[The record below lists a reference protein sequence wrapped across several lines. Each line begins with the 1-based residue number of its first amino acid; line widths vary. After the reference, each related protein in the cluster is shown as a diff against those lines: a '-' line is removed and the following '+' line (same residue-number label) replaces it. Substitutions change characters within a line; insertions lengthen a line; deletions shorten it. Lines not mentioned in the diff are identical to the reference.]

1 MAYTTIDKSDDYFN
15 TKLHTGDG
23 GGSGSSTGIGFQP
36 DMVWSKSR
44 TEALNHT
51 MFDSVRGAGSN
62 KELTPNGAGAEG
74 GANSAGFGYISAFNS
89 DGYSWTAGSTNTENF
104 NKSSQNYANW
114 CWLGANGTSANTDG
128 TISSTVSANT
138 TSGFSIVSYT
148 SNGSASQTVGHGLG
162 VAPNVIIS
170 KNRTDGGATYGNWVV
185 YHSSLATAND
195 TKILLNSTAASSST
209 NEWGDTDPTSTVYSV
224 HTSGDGATNHSSDNI
239 VAYCFAEKKGFSK
252 FGKYTGINNADGP
265 FIYTGFKPAFIMIKD
280 SSAANGW
287 HIRDDKR
294 SPINPSINF
303 LQPNNPDTE
312 VTLGEKI
319 DLLSNGFKI
328 RQTGGKVNDSGN
340 VYIYMAFAENPFV
353 TSTGIP
359 TTAR

>member
-1 MAYTTIDKSDDYFN
+1 MAYTTIDLPSEYFN
-15 TKLHTGDG
+15 TKLYTGNL
-23 GGSGSSTGIGFQP
+23 STNNITGVGFQP
-36 DMVWSKSR
+36 DLVWLKSR
-44 TEALNHT
+44 VQGTTGYNGNNYL
-51 MFDSVRGAGSN
+51 FDAVRGATNWIISN
-62 KELTPNGAGAEG
+62 QTGAEANNASSLSSFDSDGFTLGALDFINNNGDGFASWNWLANGAG
-74 GANSAGFGYISAFNS
+74 
-89 DGYSWTAGSTNTENF
+89 
-104 NKSSQNYANW
+104 
-114 CWLGANGTSANTDG
+114 SANTDG

-239 VAYCFAEKKGFSK
+239 VSYCFAEKKGFSK
-252 FGKYTGINNADGP
+252 FGSYTGNGSTDGT
-265 FIYTGFKPAFIMIKD
+265 FVYLGFKPAFVMTKRTNTTGNWQMHD
-280 SSAANGW
+280 AV
-287 HIRDDKR
+287 RDIDNEVEKR
-294 SPINPSINF
+294 
-303 LQPNNPDTE
+303 LYPNVNNAELTSDFADFTA
-312 VTLGEKI
+312 
-319 DLLSNGFKI
+319 NGFKL
-328 RQTGGKVNDSGN
+328 RNTGSDTNASGST
-340 VYIYMAFAENPFV
+340 YIYMAFAENPFV

>member
-1 MAYTTIDKSDDYFN
+1 MAYTTIKKPSDYFN
-15 TKLHTGDG
+15 TVLWNGNSSAQSITGVN
-23 GGSGSSTGIGFQP
+23 FQP
-36 DMVWSKSR
+36 DLVWNKSR
-44 TEALNHT
+44 NTAVSHRL
-51 MFDSVRGAGSN
+51 MDSVRGVSKSLIPDDTWEEQAGEGVSSFDTDGFSFSAN
-62 KELTPNGAGAEG
+62 FGGDTNVTGQTYVAWNWLANGAGV
-74 GANSAGFGYISAFNS
+74 
-89 DGYSWTAGSTNTENF
+89 
-104 NKSSQNYANW
+104 
-114 CWLGANGTSANTDG
+114 ANTDG

-252 FGKYTGINNADGP
+252 FGSYTGNNSNDGT
-265 FIYTGFKPAFIMIKD
+265 FVYTGMKPAWVLIKRIN
-280 SSAANGW
+280 SAANW
-287 HIRDDKR
+287 ILKDNKRD
-294 SPINPSINF
+294 SYNVATQT
-303 LQPNNPDTE
+303 LLPNSSGAEYNDGAYNT
-312 VTLGEKI
+312 I
-319 DLLSNGFKI
+319 DFLSNGFKL
-328 RQTGGKVNDSGN
+328 RGGSSGVGNDTNGSEP
-340 VYIYMAFAENPFV
+340 YIYMAFAEEPLVGDNPA
-353 TSTGIP
+353 
-359 TTAR
+359 TAR

>member
-1 MAYTTIDKSDDYFN
+1 MAYTDIDKPSDYFN
-15 TKLHTGDG
+15 TVTWTGTSDATT
-23 GGSGSSTGIGFQP
+23 SVTGVNFQP
-36 DMVWSKSR
+36 DFVWIKNR
-44 TEALNHT
+44 NVADDHT
-51 MFDSVRGAGSN
+51 LHDAIRGSTKTLFSN
-62 KELTPNGAGAEG
+62 STGAEG
-74 GANSAGFGYISAFNS
+74 TNAESIQSFDS
-89 DGYSWTAGSTNTENF
+89 DGFTTGNHRGTGGNAGNLMVSWNWLASNTTAS
-104 NKSSQNYANW
+104 
-114 CWLGANGTSANTDG
+114 NTDG
-128 TISSTVSANT
+128 DITSTVSANT

-148 SNGSASQTVGHGLG
+148 GNGSVATVGHGLG
-162 VAPNVIIS
+162 VAPSMVIIKDRDS
-170 KNRTDGGATYGNWVV
+170 VTTGWITHHKSFTTTGNFLLLQSTNAVATNTGY
-185 YHSSLATAND
+185 YSSAP
-195 TKILLNSTAASSST
+195 SST
-209 NEWGDTDPTSTVYSV
+209 LINLGASGFVNEPSEKY
-224 HTSGDGATNHSSDNI
+224 I
-239 VAYCFAEKKGFSK
+239 AYCFAEKKGFSK

-303 LQPNNPDTE
+303 LQPNNSDTE